1 MKPGRSS
8 TFCPRSLTGTS
19 LRSRVA
25 GRSCGR
31 PQPLLSRIVRRLRRT
46 VETLADNRSSSVRAS
61 EVDLAMSGERGKEV
75 GKEWLQ
81 ALGTDV
87 AGGLPEQR
95 EREAK
100 VLTVAAPSRL
110 SKNRLWTST
119 PATQQRHRVL
129 AVVASGQAKGI
140 QQFPP
145 QPLARRRVAFS
156 HLCRQLVPLGN
167 PHRSSRLRARLGLGQ
182 VSS

>member
-1 MKPGRSS
+1 MCSAVSRKGSWRCIRRTASS
-8 TFCPRSLTGTS
+8 TGCWPLVITGPSS
-19 LRSRVA
+19 LRPVQHFLSAELDRDLPAQPSR
-25 GRSCGR
+25 R
-31 PQPLLSRIVRRLRRT
+31 PQLRPAPTAAVPHRAQIAPNRRNTGRQQELFG
-46 VETLADNRSSSVRAS
+46 AAS

-145 QPLARRRVAFS
+145 QPLARR
-156 HLCRQLVPLGN
+156 
-167 PHRSSRLRARLGLGQ
+167 
-182 VSS
+182 